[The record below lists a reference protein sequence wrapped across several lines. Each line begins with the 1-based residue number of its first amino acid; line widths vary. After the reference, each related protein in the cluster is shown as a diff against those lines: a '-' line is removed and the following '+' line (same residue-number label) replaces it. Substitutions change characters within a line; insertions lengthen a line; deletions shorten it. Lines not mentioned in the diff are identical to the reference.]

1 MSLPRFLIGRDV
13 AEGERIELATEEA
26 KHARVR
32 RLRPGEPVVLFD
44 GAGRSWL
51 GVIDVCSRRAVEVVV
66 TKRFPEREG
75 ESLLD
80 LTLALAVLKS
90 DRIDWVVEKTTELGV
105 SRIRPFVSQHS
116 LARPSAARQARWR
129 QIALS
134 AAKQCGRT
142 VVPRV
147 EAAVD
152 WKVLLG
158 EPSPCRLLF
167 WGTSEA
173 RPFGEMA
180 AVFPRPEQVTVI
192 IGPEGGFAAAE
203 IDAARSAG
211 CDLIGLGPRIL
222 RAETA
227 AVVAVAL
234 SQHLWGDLCHQGL
247 TAPP

>member
-1 MSLPRFLIGRDV
+1 M
-13 AEGERIELATEEA
+13 
-26 KHARVR
+26 R

-51 GVIDVCSRRAVEVVV
+51 GVVDACTRRAVAVMV
-66 TKRFPEREG
+66 TERLPEGEG
-75 ESLLD
+75 ESALD
-80 LTLALAVLKS
+80 LTLALAVLKA
-90 DRIDWVVEKTTELGV
+90 DRIGWVVEKATELGV
-105 SRIRPFVSQHS
+105 RCIRPFISQHS

-147 EAAVD
+147 ESPVD
-152 WKVLLG
+152 WEALLA

-167 WGTSEA
+167 WETREA
-173 RPFGEMA
+173 RPLHEIA
-180 AVFPRPEQVTVI
+180 AVLPRPERLTVV
-192 IGPEGGFAAAE
+192 IGPEGGFAATE
-203 IDAARSAG
+203 IEAARRAG

-227 AVVAVAL
+227 AVAAVAL
-234 SQHLWGDLCHQGL
+234 CQHLWGDLR
-247 TAPP
+247 